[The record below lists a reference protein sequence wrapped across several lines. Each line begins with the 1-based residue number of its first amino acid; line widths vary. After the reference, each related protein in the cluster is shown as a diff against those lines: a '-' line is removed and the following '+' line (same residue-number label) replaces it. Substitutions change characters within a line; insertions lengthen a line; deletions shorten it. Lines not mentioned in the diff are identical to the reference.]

1 MAKEFGRPQRV
12 SQELQKEIAMILQ
25 REIKDPR
32 LGMMVTVS
40 GVEVSRDLAYAKV
53 FVTFL
58 NDKDE
63 EAVQNGL
70 KALKE
75 ASGYIRTLLGK
86 TMRLRIVPELTF
98 FYDNSLIEGMRMSNL
113 VTNVVKKDVERRG
126 PEATDDDEEA

>member
-40 GVEVSRDLAYAKV
+40 AVEVSRDLAYAKV

-58 NDKDE
+58 EDKDE
-63 EAVQNGL
+63 AAI
-70 KALKE
+70 KAALR
-75 ASGYIRTLLGK
+75 ALGDAAGYIRSLLGK
-86 TMRLRIVPELTF
+86 AMRLRIVPELTF
-98 FYDNSLIEGMRMSNL
+98 FYDNSLVEGMRMSNL
-113 VTNVVKKDVERRG
+113 VTNVVKNDVERRSSA
-126 PEATDDDEEA
+126 EDDRED